1 MDTATLLLNLDLA
14 AGTTALVAIGMIAVP
29 NMDRIRAFRR
39 ALTWRP
45 VRHARE
51 QRLAA
56 NAGDGTLWRAG

>member
-45 VRHARE
+45 VRHARA

>member
-39 ALTWRP
+39 ALTRRP
-45 VRHARE
+45 VRRARE

>member
-1 MDTATLLLNLDLA
+1 MNTATLLLNLDLA
-14 AGTTALVAIGMIAVP
+14 VGSTALVAIGMIAVP

-39 ALTWRP
+39 ALTRRP

-56 NAGDGTLWRAG
+56 NGRSDTLWRAG

>member
-1 MDTATLLLNLDLA
+1 MNTATILLNLDLA

-39 ALTWRP
+39 VLSRRP
-45 VRHARE
+45 MRRARE

-56 NAGDGTLWRAG
+56 ERGNGTLWRAG